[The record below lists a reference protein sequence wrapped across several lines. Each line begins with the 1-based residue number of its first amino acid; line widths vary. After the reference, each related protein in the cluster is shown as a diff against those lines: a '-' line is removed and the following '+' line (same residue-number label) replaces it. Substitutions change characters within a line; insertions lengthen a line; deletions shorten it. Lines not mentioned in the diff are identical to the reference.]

1 MSDIVSTE
9 KRSAMMSGIRAKD
22 TKPEVAIRK
31 ALFASGFRYRLH
43 KNSLPGSPDIVL
55 AKYRVAVFVHGC
67 FWHMHQNC
75 KFSRMPSTR
84 SDFWSKKLTAN
95 VARDKRVTA
104 ELLTLGWRILV
115 IWECHV
121 RASRNTSEL
130 QVQLSDWIRGN
141 ALMGEY
147 PSWIREDSAS

>member
-1 MSDIVSTE
+1 
-9 KRSAMMSGIRAKD
+9 MSGIRAKD

-43 KNSLPGSPDIVL
+43 KKSLPGSPDIVL

-75 KFSRMPSTR
+75 KLSRMPSTR

-95 VARDKRVTA
+95 VARDKRITD
-104 ELLTLGWRILV
+104 ELLTLGWRVLV

-121 RASRNTSEL
+121 RANRNTSEL

-141 ALMGEY
+141 DLMGEY
-147 PSWIREDSAS
+147 PRRTREDSAS

>member
-1 MSDIVSTE
+1 
-9 KRSAMMSGIRAKD
+9 MSGIRGKD
-22 TKPEVAIRK
+22 TQPEVAVRK

-43 KNSLPGSPDIVL
+43 NRSLPGSPDIVL

-75 KFSRMPSTR
+75 KYSRMPSTR
-84 SDFWSKKLTAN
+84 IDFWTKKLTAN
-95 VARDKRVTA
+95 AARDQRVTD
-104 ELLTLGWRILV
+104 ELLTLGWRVLV

-121 RASRNTSEL
+121 RATRDPSEL

-141 ALMGEY
+141 TLLGEY
-147 PSWIREDSAS
+147 PSRTGADSAA